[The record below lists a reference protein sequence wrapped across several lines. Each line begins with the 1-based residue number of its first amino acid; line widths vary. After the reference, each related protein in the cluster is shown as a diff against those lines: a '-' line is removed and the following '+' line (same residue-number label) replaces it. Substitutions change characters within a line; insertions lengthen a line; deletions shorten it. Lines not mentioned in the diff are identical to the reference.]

1 MSKFGNFQETV
12 FQLGIQDTK
21 HAHMLSGVQKGINNL
36 ESALLTFQSEFQA
49 FSSRMNTEMEFLKLK
64 VSQNQVTITLLAHTL
79 NTEEITCVSG
89 SAGAAPSAIP
99 TPVVTLG
106 FPSVRPGYNCFE
118 RPGKR
123 HF

>member
-1 MSKFGNFQETV
+1 MDKLGDLQDCV
-12 FQLGIQDTK
+12 VQLGIQHTE
-21 HAHMLSGVQKGINNL
+21 HAYILSGVQKGINNL
-36 ESALLTFQSEFQA
+36 ESALLTFQSEFQD
-49 FSSRMNTEMEFLKLK
+49 FCSRMNTEIELLKLK

-79 NTEEITCVSG
+79 NTEELTCGSG

-106 FPSVRPGYNCFE
+106 FPSVRHGCNCFE

>member
-1 MSKFGNFQETV
+1 MSKLEDLQESV
-12 FQLGIQDTK
+12 EQLGIQDTK

-36 ESALLTFQSEFQA
+36 ESALLTFQSDFQA
-49 FSSRMNTEMEFLKLK
+49 FSSRVNTEIELLKLK
-64 VSQNQVTITLLAHTL
+64 VSQNQVIITLLAHTL
-79 NTEEITCVSG
+79 NTDELTCISG
-89 SAGAAPSAIP
+89 SAGAAPSPIP

-106 FPSVRPGYNCFE
+106 CPSVRHGYNCFE